1 MYCKSHKPVVERL
14 RKCVFPRTGPAHS
27 QLIQSFQSAMRWGRV
42 GGKTSY
48 NGVEPG
54 FAMAMGCEKEM

>member
-1 MYCKSHKPVVERL
+1 MYCKSHERVVERL
-14 RKCVFPRTGPAHS
+14 RKCVFPRTGPVHS
-27 QLIQSFQSAMRWGRV
+27 QLIQSFQWGRV

-54 FAMAMGCEKEM
+54 FAMAMGYGKEM